1 MGTFMT
7 VEYDYKLEVNT
18 SSAEG
23 GKLFKTKKPL
33 EEALLDIDSEIIDT
47 IQNRIPNGNVTK
59 GKRLSGVK
67 INEKKLPDVK
77 YNSINS
83 RFINMC
89 YTESDVCK
97 WVKSKIKLSFLGD
110 APESLMER
118 MTLQQVQKYLEEDVS
133 DVNSHIT
140 ATFAYPMI
148 HSSIVQFELSPVVDR
163 LGDSEIQD
171 VVKSF
176 YNVYHAIVNALDGDT
191 DVSQVFFVDQDI
203 LDGNTLM
210 LNLQYYGKC
219 RYCTETEF
227 MTLVDRQIQSFMD
240 VFLDHLKANGNSTFF
255 EPIQDIAFS
264 LPESVETNPPIDWEE
279 VFDGEEEVEVL
290 VVSKTSIPW
299 WMYVAVGSALLVIL
313 IGALV
318 ICTDQR
324 QLHKEEAKAEA
335 STGNESDSYHGNRHE
350 SDDDEENGANSVNAV
365 KENCANSV
373 NANGMHTDYEVY
385 VY

>member
-1 MGTFMT
+1 MT

-18 SSAEG
+18 SSAEN

-33 EEALLDIDSEIIDT
+33 QEALLDIDTEIIDT
-47 IQNRIPNGNVTK
+47 IQSRIPNGNVTK

-77 YNSINS
+77 YDSINS

-97 WVKSKIKLSFLGD
+97 WVKSKIKLSFVGD
-110 APESLMER
+110 APKSLMER
-118 MTLQQVQKYLEEDVS
+118 MTLQQVQKYLEEDVN

-191 DVSQVFFVDQDI
+191 DLSQVFFVDQDI
-203 LDGNTLM
+203 LDENTLM

-227 MTLVDRQIQSFMD
+227 MTLVDGQIQSFMD

-279 VFDGEEEVEVL
+279 VFDGEEEEVEVL

-350 SDDDEENGANSVNAV
+350 SDDDEENGANSVHAV
-365 KENCANSV
+365 KENGANCV
-373 NANGMHTDYEVY
+373 NSNGMHTDYEVY